1 MTKGGSLPAPLAP
14 FPLELRTPTEELL
27 LLSGFTFQASRFL
40 LSAFSSP

>member
-27 LLSGFTFQASRFL
+27 LLSGFTFP
-40 LSAFSSP
+40 LSSFSFPHEAR